1 MEFSLF
7 NLLILPVGLGLFGFI
22 EPCSIG
28 SSLIFIKYLVGKSG
42 TRKFTETVL
51 FAFTRALFIGALGML
66 SVLVGSAFLGFQRGA
81 WIVLGTVYVAI
92 GFLYLFGRAGFLMRS
107 IGPRLT
113 GLNSTRGS
121 VGLGLIFGLNIP
133 ACAAPLLLVLLGV
146 AAAGGWS
153 GNALL
158 GGLCH
163 LPCSALPC
171 PCHLSRQRY
180 SSRRASCSIELR
192 ASPPKCRSGPG
203 YCLSPSA
210 CGLSGSA
217 CLPLCLDRLDLFRAF
232 GRHALDQAREPAPM
246 GIIGLTTV

>member
-1 MEFSLF
+1 MEFSLYT
-7 NLLILPVGLGLFGFI
+7 LLILPVGLGLFGFI

-28 SSLIFIKYLVGKSG
+28 SSLIFIKYLEGKSG

-66 SVLVGSAFLGFQRGA
+66 AVLVGSAFLGFQRGA
-81 WIVLGTVYVAI
+81 WIVLGTVYVVI

-113 GLNSTRGS
+113 GLNGTRGS

-158 GGLCH
+158 GGFVSLAVFG
-163 LPCSALPC
+163 LAL
-171 PCHLSRQRY
+171 S
-180 SSRRASCSIELR
+180 
-192 ASPPKCRSGPG
+192 
-203 YCLSPSA
+203 
-210 CGLSGSA
+210 
-217 CLPLCLDRLDLFRAF
+217 LPLVAAAVF
-232 GRHALDQAREPAPM
+232 EPARQLFDRIA
-246 GIIGLTTV
+246 GWAGLLLITLGLWSIWFGLFAALAGPA